1 MNDEQRKERAVEKT
15 KQITIRLSEEDYKLL
30 KIGCKFWSEKSNTE
44 NIPSQFIRSLIRTHY
59 YLQMTEEDHKE
70 FG

>member
-1 MNDEQRKERAVEKT
+1 MKTISIRLNDE
-15 KQITIRLSEEDYKLL
+15 DYRLL
-30 KIGCKFWSEKSNTE
+30 KIGCKFWSEKSKID
-44 NIPSQFIRSLIRTHY
+44 NIPSQFIRSLIRSHY